1 VTSAA
6 APAAASSAAAAVA
19 ASFPATRRRLDR
31 DDVLMR
37 LGICLLIG
45 WMLVTL
51 VLPLWWLLS
60 KSFQNQ
66 NGDFIGLANYVQ
78 YFSTPA
84 LFASVWNS
92 LFIALLSTAIVL
104 PLAFVYAYALQRSCM
119 RWKGL
124 FQALA
129 LIPIL
134 APSLLPAISL
144 IYLFGNQ
151 GFLKGL
157 MFGGSIYGP
166 VGIVISQVFYC
177 FPHALMILVASLSM
191 ADARLYEAADALGAS
206 KTRVFFTVTLPGA
219 KYGVISAGFVI
230 FTLVITDFG
239 IAKVIGGK
247 FNVLATDIF
256 KQVIGQQNFEMGA
269 VVGFVLLLPA
279 VFAFGADRIIQR
291 RQVALLSA
299 RAVPLIPKP
308 APRRD
313 WGLFLFCA
321 VVGGLIFALLAMA
334 AWASFVTRW
343 PYNLALTLKNYAFG
357 DFDTNGWDAYWNS
370 VVLASWTAVIGTVVV
385 FLGAYLL
392 EKTRG
397 FAWGRGI
404 AQFMAMLPMAVPG
417 LVIGLAYIFFFNAK
431 GNPLGFIYATM
442 IILVVNSVTHFY
454 TVSHLTAT
462 TALKQLD
469 NEFEAVSASLK
480 VSLLR
485 TMARV
490 TVPICIPAVLDITI
504 YLFVNAMTTVSAVIF
519 LYSTNT
525 KLAAVTIINM
535 DESGFTAAAAAMAM
549 TIVATSAAV
558 KIAHV
563 LLTRRLDRT
572 TQAWRRR

>member
-1 VTSAA
+1 VTASAT
-6 APAAASSAAAAVA
+6 PVA
-19 ASFPATRRRLDR
+19 ASLPVVRRRLDR

-37 LGICLLIG
+37 AGLCLLIA

-51 VLPLWWLLS
+51 VLPLWALLS

-66 NGDFIGLANYVQ
+66 NGEFVGLANYTR

-84 LFASVWNS
+84 LFDSVWNS
-92 LFIALLSTAIVL
+92 LFVAVVSTVIVL

-151 GFLKGL
+151 GVLKDL
-157 MFGGSIYGP
+157 LFGGSIYGAG
-166 VGIVISQVFYC
+166 GIVVAQVFYC
-177 FPHALMILVASLSM
+177 FPHALMILVAALSM

-239 IAKVIGGK
+239 IAKVIGGR

-269 VVGFVLLLPA
+269 VVGFVLLIPA
-279 VFAFGADRIIQR
+279 VVAFAANRITER
-291 RQVALLSA
+291 RQVALVSA
-299 RAVPLIPKP
+299 RAVPFEPRRS
-308 APRRD
+308 ARRD
-313 WGLFLFCA
+313 WLLFAFCA
-321 VVGGLIFALLAMA
+321 VVGGTILGILAMS

-343 PYNLALTLKNYAFG
+343 PYNLALTLTNYAFG
-357 DFDTNGWDAYWNS
+357 DFDTNGWSAYWNS
-370 VVLASWTAVIGTVVV
+370 VELATWTAVIGTVVV

-397 FAWGRGI
+397 FVWGRGV

-417 LVIGLAYIFFFNAK
+417 LVLGLAYIFFFNARS
-431 GNPLGFIYATM
+431 NPLGFIYATM
-442 IILVVNSVTHFY
+442 IILVVNSITHFY

-469 NEFEAVSASLK
+469 SEFEAVSASLK

-485 TMARV
+485 TMMRV
-490 TVPICIPAVLDITI
+490 TVPVCLPAVLDVSI

-519 LYSTNT
+519 LYSTDT

-563 LLTRRLDRT
+563 FLTRRLERT

>member
-1 VTSAA
+1 MAA
-6 APAAASSAAAAVA
+6 AGVSTVEDMP
-19 ASFPATRRRLDR
+19 PTRRRLDR
-31 DDVLMR
+31 DDWLMR
-37 LGICLLIG
+37 GGICLLIG
-45 WMLVTL
+45 WMCVTML
-51 VLPLWWLLS
+51 LPLWWLLS

-66 NGDFIGLANYVQ
+66 NGDFVGLANYAA

-92 LFIALLSTAIVL
+92 LFIALLTTAIVL
-104 PLAFVYAYALQRSCM
+104 PLAFIYAYALQRSCM

-151 GFLKGL
+151 GFLKDW
-157 MFGGSIYGP
+157 MFGVSVYGP
-166 VGIVISQVFYC
+166 FGIVVSQVFYC
-177 FPHALMILVASLSM
+177 FPHALMILIAALSM

-206 KTRVFFTVTLPGA
+206 KIRVFFTVTLPGA
-219 KYGVISAGFVI
+219 KYGVISAGFVV

-239 IAKVIGGK
+239 IAKVIGGR

-256 KQVIGQQNFEMGA
+256 KQVVGQQNFEMGA

-279 VFAFGADRIIQR
+279 VVAFAADRIIQR

-299 RAVPLIPKP
+299 RAVPLVPKP

-313 WGLFLFCA
+313 WGLFVFCA
-321 VVGGLIFALLAMA
+321 VVGGLIFGLLAMSV
-334 AWASFVTRW
+334 WASFVTRW

-357 DFDTNGWDAYWNS
+357 DFDTNGWEAYWNS
-370 VVLASWTAVIGTVVV
+370 VQLAAWTAVIGTVVI

-392 EKTRG
+392 EKTRA
-397 FAWGRGI
+397 FALGRTL

-417 LVIGLAYIFFFNAK
+417 LVLGLAYIFFFNAR
-431 GNPLGFIYATM
+431 GNPFGFIYATM
-442 IILVVNSVTHFY
+442 AILVINSITHFY

-485 TMARV
+485 TMTRV
-490 TVPICIPAVLDITI
+490 TVPICLPAVLDISI

-519 LYSTNT
+519 LYSTDT

-535 DESGFTAAAAAMAM
+535 DESGFTAAAAAMAV
-549 TIVATSAAV
+549 TIVATSASV

-563 LLTRRLDRT
+563 LLTRRLGRT
-572 TQAWRRR
+572 TQAWRQR

>member
-1 VTSAA
+1 VSASA
-6 APAAASSAAAAVA
+6 TATAPAT

-31 DDVLMR
+31 DDLLMR
-37 LGICLLIG
+37 GGICLLIG
-45 WMLVTL
+45 WLLITL

-60 KSFQNQ
+60 KSFEDEK
-66 NGDFIGLANYVQ
+66 GAFVGLANYIH

-84 LFASVWNS
+84 LFRSVWNS
-92 LFIALLSTAIVL
+92 LLVSVVSTAIVL
-104 PLAFVYAYALQRSCM
+104 PLAFTYAYALQRTHM

-134 APSLLPAISL
+134 APSLLPAISF

-157 MFGGSIYGP
+157 MFGREIYGFA
-166 VGIVISQVFYC
+166 GIVISQVFYC
-177 FPHALMILVASLSM
+177 FPHALMILVAALSM

-239 IAKVIGGK
+239 IAKVIGGQ
-247 FNVLATDIF
+247 FNVLATDIY
-256 KQVIGQQNFEMGA
+256 KQVIGQQNFGMGA
-269 VVGFVLLLPA
+269 VVGFVLLIPA
-279 VFAFGADRIIQR
+279 VFAFAADRIIQR

-299 RAVPLIPKP
+299 RSVPLIPK
-308 APRRD
+308 AVPRRD
-313 WGLFLFCA
+313 WSLFAFCA
-321 VVGGLIFALLAMA
+321 IVGGLILGVLLMA
-334 AWASFVTRW
+334 VWASLVTRW

-357 DFDTNGWDAYWNS
+357 DFDSNGWGAYWNS
-370 VVLASWTAVIGTVVV
+370 LVLASWTAVIGTAVV

-397 FAWGRGI
+397 FEWGRGM
-404 AQFMAMLPMAVPG
+404 AQLMAMLPMAVPG
-417 LVIGLAYIFFFNAK
+417 LVLGLAYIFFFNAR

-462 TALKQLD
+462 TSLKQLD
-469 NEFEAVSASLK
+469 PEFEAVSASLK
-480 VSLLR
+480 ASLLR

-490 TVPICIPAVLDITI
+490 TIPICLPSILDISI

-519 LYSTNT
+519 LYSTDT
-525 KLAAVTIINM
+525 KLAAISIIHM
-535 DESGFTAAAAAMAM
+535 DEAGSTAAAAAMAV

-558 KIAHV
+558 KITHV
-563 LLTRRLDRT
+563 LLTRRFDRI
-572 TQAWRRR
+572 TQAWRKR